1 MYCITIPSFNSSKI
15 ERLMKKL
22 LQKGIQT
29 RKMFIPYNLQKFIKK
44 RKNNNC
50 PKANKIAFNSFYL
63 PSGVDLKEKD
73 IRHISDCLNK
83 MI

>member
-1 MYCITIPSFNSSKI
+1 
-15 ERLMKKL
+15 
-22 LQKGIQT
+22 
-29 RKMFIPYNLQKFIKK
+29 MFIPYNLQKFIKK
-44 RKNNNC
+44 EKNNNC

-63 PSGVDLKEKD
+63 PSGVDLKDKD